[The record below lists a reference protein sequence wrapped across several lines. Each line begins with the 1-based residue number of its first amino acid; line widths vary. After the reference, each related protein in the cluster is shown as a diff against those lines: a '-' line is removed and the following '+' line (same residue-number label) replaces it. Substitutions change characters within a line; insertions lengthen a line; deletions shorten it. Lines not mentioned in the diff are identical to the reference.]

1 MRHQTL
7 YDTNLDLFENLIAN
21 SDKLKEL
28 RTKYEQLIINHNS
41 NKMTINSKLGELMQ
55 IKEQIQLKNSR
66 AEEALLKDSDKKR
79 ERVSLYLFKK
89 FSIKFKKKEL
99 IFFLF
104 FFFY

>member
-1 MRHQTL
+1 MMRHQTL

-28 RTKYEQLIINHNS
+28 RNEYERLIIDHNS

-66 AEEALLKDSDKKR
+66 AEEAILKDGDKKR
-79 ERVSLYLFKK
+79 ERVRFFNQKILFNFKSQFFYFLFK
-89 FSIKFKKKEL
+89 I
-99 IFFLF
+99 
-104 FFFY
+104 